1 MPRVLIVAYGNPLRS
16 DDGVGWVVAEEL
28 RRSLALPEVEVLRLQ
43 QLLPEVAESLS
54 RAETVIF
61 VGASC
66 EGEVGE
72 VRRQPVTPPAAKV
85 QFTHQLSPAE
95 VLGLASQLYGAT
107 PQAFCVTLTG
117 HCFEHGEELSES
129 VAARLPDLA
138 ATVEQLTKQI
148 LSASLA
154 SSPSSHEVEA
164 ASRTRRHL
172 RTHNNLLHKSGG

>member
-28 RRSLALPEVEVLRLQ
+28 RRRLALPEVEVLQLL

-54 RAETVIF
+54 HADTVIF
-61 VGASC
+61 VDASC
-66 EGEVGE
+66 DGEPGE
-72 VRRQPVTPPAAKV
+72 LRCRPVTPPPAKV

-95 VLGLASQLYGAT
+95 LLGLAGQLYGAT

-129 VAARLPDLA
+129 VAARLPTLA
-138 ATVEQLTKQI
+138 ATVEQLT
-148 LSASLA
+148 
-154 SSPSSHEVEA
+154 
-164 ASRTRRHL
+164 RRVL
-172 RTHNNLLHKSGG
+172 R